1 MNKNIQ
7 ILIAIIASMFLITTA
22 CNRDEAEEFPI
33 ADKDSFS
40 INISFGKL
48 STRALSTEDGDEDGA
63 FNENKINS
71 LDIFFYE
78 GSTLKWK
85 VNSLTYDEASK
96 KATIPISA
104 DKRSLFVDNSKS
116 YDIYVVANNTA
127 DLSTITE
134 GADNLQT
141 LKDIVFQTT
150 SFTTSGGS
158 TPQSSFVMDGMI
170 SKVVNINSPD
180 LGTVNLKR
188 AAAKIRLNLVEVDI
202 PGYTLDGNASARL
215 VHFTDKS
222 SLMDEGTPFTPGSSD
237 WKETGY
243 YELSRE
249 LNNKNTT
256 VTPFYAY
263 ENDWSSNGSRE
274 TYFELFIP
282 LKEDETEITQTYKYR
297 VPISPR
303 DLTSDE
309 AQYMKKLQ
317 RNFLYDVSVIVK
329 ILGSIEELPVEVT
342 GNYIIKDWGTQEILV
357 DIKGSHYLVVSERNV
372 TMPNRNSYIV
382 TFNSSI
388 PNVTLVPNSLKAS
401 YTYVNAST
409 GQPVTQFITSGP
421 QMPSVTVQPNVAAG
435 NITITSAIPI
445 NFIPKDI
452 EFQITNGPLTET
464 VTVRQLPATYFTVT
478 KGVRSYMVDRD
489 WLGRDVWGIRNEL
502 PSNLNNPYMYAITT
516 LAPAGDLIW
525 GFPPTD
531 SQGQTV
537 NSEEVANMIS
547 PRFEMASQFGASL
560 PKSYSDAQEQCRRYT
575 ETAEDGTVK
584 SGWRL
589 PTQAEIK
596 FIDELQNNPNNSL
609 GLVMT
614 AKWYWDAYSSN
625 GAYQMIGG
633 SDGSSTS
640 AYVRCIRDIKN

>member
-329 ILGSIEELPVEVT
+329 ILGSIEELPVEIT

-372 TMPNRNSYIV
+372 TMPNRNSYTV

-421 QMPSVTVQPNVAAG
+421 QMPSVITVQPNVAAG

-464 VTVRQLPATYFTVT
+464 VTVRQLPATYYSTE
-478 KGVRSYMVDRD
+478 K
-489 WLGRDVWGIRNEL
+489 GIRSSLRNVL
-502 PSNLNNPYMYAITT
+502 DPSHNNPYMYKITT
-516 LAPAGDLIW
+516 LAPAGDIIW
-525 GFPPTD
+525 GFPPLD
-531 SQGQTV
+531 NQGRTI
-537 NSEEVANMIS
+537 NSAEIANMVS
-547 PRFEMASQFGASL
+547 PSFMMASQFGATSTMGYTNAVTNC
-560 PKSYSDAQEQCRRYT
+560 SDYWEETIIDGATVRYSD
-575 ETAEDGTVK
+575 
-584 SGWRL
+584 WRL
-589 PTQAEIK
+589 PTEAEIK
-596 FIDELQNNPNNSL
+596 FIDDLQHNINNPQ
-609 GLVMT
+609 GVVMRGNY
-614 AKWYWDAYSSN
+614 YWDAYN
-625 GAYQMIGG
+625 GNNAYQMKDPITSSG
-633 SDGSSTS
+633 SPTS
-640 AYVRCIRDIKN
+640 AHVRCIRDVIN

>member
-282 LKEDETEITQTYKYR
+282 LKEDGTELTKTYKYR
-297 VPISPR
+297 VPISPK
-303 DLTSDE
+303 DLTGDD
-309 AQYMKKLQ
+309 AQYMKKIQ

-372 TMPNRNSYIV
+372 TMPNR
-382 TFNSSI
+382 SS
-388 PNVTLVPNSLKAS
+388 
-401 YTYVNAST
+401 
-409 GQPVTQFITSGP
+409 
-421 QMPSVTVQPNVAAG
+421 
-435 NITITSAIPI
+435 
-445 NFIPKDI
+445 
-452 EFQITNGPLTET
+452 
-464 VTVRQLPATYFTVT
+464 
-478 KGVRSYMVDRD
+478 
-489 WLGRDVWGIRNEL
+489 
-502 PSNLNNPYMYAITT
+502 
-516 LAPAGDLIW
+516 
-525 GFPPTD
+525 
-531 SQGQTV
+531 
-537 NSEEVANMIS
+537 
-547 PRFEMASQFGASL
+547 
-560 PKSYSDAQEQCRRYT
+560 
-575 ETAEDGTVK
+575 
-584 SGWRL
+584 
-589 PTQAEIK
+589 
-596 FIDELQNNPNNSL
+596 
-609 GLVMT
+609 
-614 AKWYWDAYSSN
+614 
-625 GAYQMIGG
+625 
-633 SDGSSTS
+633 
-640 AYVRCIRDIKN
+640 

>member
-1 MNKNIQ
+1 MNKIQ
-7 ILIAIIASMFLITTA
+7 FYIALIAAVLIIAAA
-22 CNRDEAEEFPI
+22 CERDDTKELPLKEENNFI
-33 ADKDSFS
+33 ID
-40 INISFGKL
+40 ISFDRS
-48 STRALSTEDGDEDGA
+48 STRALSTEEGDQDGA

-71 LDIFFYE
+71 LDIFIYE
-78 GSTLKWK
+78 GSKLKWK
-85 VNSLTYDEASK
+85 VNSLTYDEATQ
-96 KATIPISA
+96 KATIPITS
-104 DKRSLFVDNSKS
+104 DKRSLFVNNTNL
-116 YDIYVVANNTA
+116 YNIYVVANNTA
-127 DLSTITE
+127 DLSTIIE
-134 GADNLQT
+134 EVDNLQA
-141 LKDIVFQTT
+141 LKDIIFQTS
-150 SFTTSGGS
+150 SFATSGGA

-170 SKVVNINSPD
+170 SKVVDINSPE

-188 AAAKIRLNLVEVDI
+188 AAAKLRLKLMDVAV
-202 PGYTLDGNASARL
+202 PGYTQDGNASARL

-222 SLMDEGTPFTPGSSD
+222 SLMNEGAAYIPNSSE
-237 WKETGY
+237 WNETGY
-243 YELSRE
+243 NELSKE
-249 LNNKNTT
+249 YTSTYTT
-256 VTPFYAY
+256 ETPFYAY
-263 ENDWSSNGSRE
+263 ENDWNGDNTRE
-274 TYFELFIP
+274 TYFELYIP
-282 LKEDETEITQTYKYR
+282 LKEDATEITKTYKYR

-303 DLTSDE
+303 DLTGED

-317 RNFLYDVSVIVK
+317 RNFLYDVSVVVK
-329 ILGSIEELPVEVT
+329 ILGSIEELPVEVE

-357 DIKGSHYLVVSERNV
+357 DIKGSHYLVVSEREV
-372 TMPNRNSYIV
+372 TMPNINNYTL

-401 YTYVNAST
+401 FTYVSATT
-409 GQPVTQFITSGP
+409 GQEITQTITSGS
-421 QMPSVTVQPNVAAG
+421 QMPTVSVQPNVAAG
-435 NITITSAIPI
+435 NITISSAIPV

-452 EFQITNGPLTET
+452 EFKITNGPLTET
-464 VTVRQLPATYFTVT
+464 VTVQQLPATYYTVT
-478 KGVRSYMVDRD
+478 KGVQSYMIDNNT
-489 WLGRDVWGIRNEL
+489 WGIRYQL

-516 LAPAGDLIW
+516 LAPSGDIIW

-537 NSEEVANMIS
+537 NSAEVANMIS

-560 PKSYSDAQEQCRRYT
+560 PKNYANAQEQCRRYT

>member
-127 DLSTITE
+127 DLSAITE

-303 DLTSDE
+303 DLTGDE

-329 ILGSIEELPVEVT
+329 ILGSIEELPVEIT

-421 QMPSVTVQPNVAAG
+421 QMPSVTVLPNVAAG

-452 EFQITNGPLTET
+452 VFQITNGPLTET

-489 WLGRDVWGIRNEL
+489 WLGRDVWGIRYEL

-560 PKSYSDAQEQCRRYT
+560 PKNYSLAQEQCKRYT
-575 ETAEDGTVK
+575 ETAEDGTEK

-633 SDGSSTS
+633 SEGSSTS

>member
-282 LKEDETEITQTYKYR
+282 LKEDGTEITQTYKYR

-303 DLTSDE
+303 DLTGDE

-329 ILGSIEELPVEVT
+329 ILGSIEELPVEIT

-421 QMPSVTVQPNVAAG
+421 QMPSITVPNVAAG

-478 KGVRSYMVDRD
+478 KGVQSYMVDRD
-489 WLGRDVWGIRNEL
+489 WLGRDVWGIRYEL

-560 PKSYSDAQEQCRRYT
+560 PKSYPLAQEQCRRYT

-633 SDGSSTS
+633 SDGSSNS

>member
-1 MNKNIQ
+1 
-7 ILIAIIASMFLITTA
+7 MFLITTA

-158 TPQSSFVMDGMI
+158 TPQSSFVMDGII

-188 AAAKIRLNLVEVDI
+188 AAAKMRLKLIDVSI
-202 PGYTLDGNASARL
+202 PGFTQDGDASSRL
-215 VHFTDKS
+215 VHFTDKT
-222 SLMDEGTPFTPGSSD
+222 SLMDGGAAYTPSSSE

-243 YELSRE
+243 QSLSKAI
-249 LNNKNTT
+249 NSAFTT
-256 VTPFYAY
+256 ETPFYAY
-263 ENDWSSNGSRE
+263 ENNWNSDNTRE

-282 LKEDETEITQTYKYR
+282 LKEDATEVTKTYKYR

-303 DLTSDE
+303 DLTGDD

-329 ILGSIEELPVEVT
+329 ILGSIEELPVEIT
-342 GNYIIKDWGTQEILV
+342 GNYIIKDWGSKEILV

-372 TMPNRNSYIV
+372 VMPNTNNYTL

-401 YTYVNAST
+401 FTYVSATT
-409 GQPVTQFITSGP
+409 GQPVTQTITSGD
-421 QMPSVTVQPNVAAG
+421 QMPSVNVQPNMAAG
-435 NITITSAIPI
+435 TITINSEIPV

-452 EFQITNGPLTET
+452 EFKITNGPLTET
-464 VTVRQLPATYFTVT
+464 VTIRQLPATYFTVT
-478 KGVRSYMVDRD
+478 KGVQSYMIDNN
-489 WLGRDVWGIRNEL
+489 VWGNRYQL

-516 LAPAGDLIW
+516 LAPSGDIIW

-537 NSEEVANMIS
+537 NSAEVANMIS

-560 PKSYSDAQEQCRRYT
+560 PKSYSLAQEQCTRYT
-575 ETAEDGTVK
+575 ETAEGGVVK
-584 SGWRL
+584 TGWRL

-596 FIDELQNNPNNSL
+596 YIDELQNNSNNEQ

-614 AKWYWDAYSSN
+614 GKWYWDAYSGN
-625 GAYQMIGG
+625 GAYSMIGG

-640 AYVRCIRDIKN
+640 AYVRCIRDIKD

>member
-158 TPQSSFVMDGMI
+158 TPQSSFVMDGII

-282 LKEDETEITQTYKYR
+282 LKEDGTEITQTYKYR

-303 DLTSDE
+303 DLTGDE

-329 ILGSIEELPVEVT
+329 ILGSIEELPVEIT

-409 GQPVTQFITSGP
+409 GQPVTQFITSEP
-421 QMPSVTVQPNVAAG
+421 QIPSVTVQPDVAAG

-452 EFQITNGPLTET
+452 EFEVTNGQLTEK
-464 VTVRQLPATYFTVT
+464 VTVRQLPATYYTT
-478 KGVRSYMVDRD
+478 EK
-489 WLGRDVWGIRNEL
+489 GIRSSLRNSL
-502 PSNLNNPYMYAITT
+502 DPAHNNPYMYNITT
-516 LAPAGDLIW
+516 LAPSGDIIW
-525 GFPPTD
+525 GFPPVD
-531 SQGQTV
+531 NQGRTL
-537 NSEEVANMIS
+537 NNAEVANMVS
-547 PRFEMASQFGASL
+547 PSFMMTSQFGATTTMSYNNGITNC
-560 PKSYSDAQEQCRRYT
+560 SDYWEETVIGGVTVRYSD
-575 ETAEDGTVK
+575 
-584 SGWRL
+584 WRL
-589 PTQAEIK
+589 PTEAEIK
-596 FIDELQNNPNNSL
+596 FIDDLQHDSNNPQ
-609 GLVMT
+609 GVVMRGNY
-614 AKWYWDAYSSN
+614 YWDSYSGNNAYRMKSP
-625 GAYQMIGG
+625 IT
-633 SDGSSTS
+633 TS
-640 AYVRCIRDIKN
+640 ASATSAHVRCIRDVIN

>member
-1 MNKNIQ
+1 
-7 ILIAIIASMFLITTA
+7 MFLITTA

-282 LKEDETEITQTYKYR
+282 LKEDGTEITQTYKYR

-303 DLTSDE
+303 DLTGDE

-329 ILGSIEELPVEVT
+329 ILGSIEELPVEIT

-409 GQPVTQFITSGP
+409 GQPVTQFITSEP
-421 QMPSVTVQPNVAAG
+421 QMPSVTFQPNVAAG
-435 NITITSAIPI
+435 NITISSEIPV

-452 EFQITNGPLTET
+452 EFKITNGQLTET
-464 VTVRQLPATYFTVT
+464 ITVRQLPATYYTT
-478 KGVRSYMVDRD
+478 EK
-489 WLGRDVWGIRNEL
+489 GIRSSLRNQL
-502 PSNLNNPYMYAITT
+502 DPSHNNPYMYKITT
-516 LAPAGDLIW
+516 LAPAGDIIW
-525 GFPPTD
+525 GFPPVD
-531 SQGQTV
+531 GQGRTS
-537 NSEEVANMIS
+537 NNAEVANMVS
-547 PRFEMASQFGASL
+547 PSFMMASQFGATSTMGYTNAVTNC
-560 PKSYSDAQEQCRRYT
+560 SDYWEETIIDGATVRYSD
-575 ETAEDGTVK
+575 
-584 SGWRL
+584 WRL
-589 PTQAEIK
+589 PTEAEIK
-596 FIDELQNNPNNSL
+596 FIDDLQHNTNNPQ
-609 GLVMT
+609 GVVMRGNY
-614 AKWYWDAYSSN
+614 YWDAYN
-625 GAYQMIGG
+625 GNNAYQMKDPITSSG
-633 SDGSSTS
+633 SPTR
-640 AYVRCIRDIKN
+640 AHVRCIRDVIN

>member
-134 GADNLQT
+134 GADNLQI
-141 LKDIVFQTT
+141 LKDIIFQTS
-150 SFTTSGGS
+150 SFTTSGGD
-158 TPQSSFVMDGMI
+158 TPQSSFVMDGLI
-170 SKVVNINSPD
+170 SQVVNINSPNI
-180 LGTVNLKR
+180 GTVNLKR
-188 AAAKIRLNLVEVDI
+188 AASKIRLNLIEVDI
-202 PGYTLDGNASARL
+202 PGYTKDGNASAKL

-222 SLMDEGTPFTPGSSD
+222 ALMDGGAVFVPNSLD

-243 YELSRE
+243 NELSKVI
-249 LNNKNTT
+249 NSKNTT

-282 LKEDETEITQTYKYR
+282 LKEDGTEITQTYKYR

-303 DLTSDE
+303 DLTGDE
-309 AQYMKKLQ
+309 AQYMKKIQ
-317 RNFLYDVSVIVK
+317 RNFLYDVSVTVK
-329 ILGSIEELPVEVT
+329 ILGSIEELPVEVE

-357 DIKGSHYLVVSERNV
+357 DIKGSHYLVVSERVV
-372 TMPNRNSYIV
+372 TMPNRNSYTV

-421 QMPSVTVQPNVAAG
+421 QMPSITVQPNVAAG

-464 VTVRQLPATYFTVT
+464 VTIRQLPATYFTVT
-478 KGVRSYMVDRD
+478 KGVQSYMIDNN
-489 WLGRDVWGIRNEL
+489 VWGIRYQL

-516 LAPAGDLIW
+516 LAPSGDIIW

-537 NSEEVANMIS
+537 NSAEVANMIS

-560 PKSYSDAQEQCRRYT
+560 PKSYSLAQEQCRRYT
-575 ETAEDGTVK
+575 ETPEGGEVK
-584 SGWRL
+584 TGWRL

-596 FIDELQNNPNNSL
+596 YIDELQNNPNNNQ

-614 AKWYWDAYSSN
+614 AKWYWDAYSTN

>member
-282 LKEDETEITQTYKYR
+282 LKEDGTEITQTYKYR

-303 DLTSDE
+303 DLTGDE

-317 RNFLYDVSVIVK
+317 RNFLYDVSVTVK
-329 ILGSIEELPVEVT
+329 ILGSIEELPVEVE

-357 DIKGSHYLVVSERNV
+357 DIKGSHYLVVSERVV
-372 TMPNRNSYIV
+372 TMPNRNSYTV

-435 NITITSAIPI
+435 NITITSEIPI

>member
-1 MNKNIQ
+1 
-7 ILIAIIASMFLITTA
+7 MFLITTA

-303 DLTSDE
+303 DLTGDE

-329 ILGSIEELPVEVT
+329 ILGSIEELPVEIT

-372 TMPNRNSYIV
+372 TMPNRNSYTV

-421 QMPSVTVQPNVAAG
+421 QMPSVITVQPNVAAG
-435 NITITSAIPI
+435 NITINSAIPI

-464 VTVRQLPATYFTVT
+464 VTVRQLPATYYSTE
-478 KGVRSYMVDRD
+478 K
-489 WLGRDVWGIRNEL
+489 GIRSSLRNVL
-502 PSNLNNPYMYAITT
+502 DPSHNNPYMYKITT
-516 LAPAGDLIW
+516 LAPAGDIIW
-525 GFPPTD
+525 GFPPLD
-531 SQGQTV
+531 NQGRTI
-537 NSEEVANMIS
+537 NSAEIANMVS
-547 PRFEMASQFGASL
+547 PSFMMASQFGATSTMGYTNAVTNC
-560 PKSYSDAQEQCRRYT
+560 SDYWEETIIDGATVRYSD
-575 ETAEDGTVK
+575 
-584 SGWRL
+584 WRL
-589 PTQAEIK
+589 PTEAEIK
-596 FIDELQNNPNNSL
+596 FIDDLQHNINNPQ
-609 GLVMT
+609 GVVMRGNY
-614 AKWYWDAYSSN
+614 YWDAYN
-625 GAYQMIGG
+625 GNNAYQMKDPITSSG
-633 SDGSSTS
+633 SPTS
-640 AYVRCIRDIKN
+640 AHVRCIRDVIN

>member
-282 LKEDETEITQTYKYR
+282 LKEDGTEITQTYKYR

-303 DLTSDE
+303 DLTGDE

-329 ILGSIEELPVEVT
+329 ILGSIEELPVEIT

-478 KGVRSYMVDRD
+478 KGVQSYMVDRD
-489 WLGRDVWGIRNEL
+489 WLGRDVWGIRYEL

-531 SQGQTV
+531 SQGQTI

-560 PKSYSDAQEQCRRYT
+560 PKSYSLAQEQCRRYT